1 MAILLLHVHEC
12 PNTFLHFSTVP
23 SSVRSVTATRVFQDG
38 VELNW
43 LPPTEPN
50 GEVRYVVEYKREDSG
65 SWTSVNTASDSTHY
79 NLTGLHRGTSYTIRE
94 VAVNSAGRSLNEIQ
108 VPSTMMNLAG
118 VVAGVVVV
126 ACVLILA
133 LLIAG
138 SIIALLVLR
147 KRMREK
153 ASPQKGKEEGTPY
166 SRARQWEGKQ
176 TQQHSREEQHYET
189 TDTAGLDWLGRNVID
204 VWDEGQGGDDAVDP
218 SKDSVGC
225 VYTDTQTVE
234 QQSSPIKYVVI
245 DHSMNKSQRK
255 EPATEPDDQ
264 NVTYATVDKSKKKP
278 KELNGSKTEPGEDVT
293 MGEIYY
299 NLPTHCPQSN

>member
-1 MAILLLHVHEC
+1 M
-12 PNTFLHFSTVP
+12 
-23 SSVRSVTATRVFQDG
+23 FQDG

-65 SWTSVNTASDSTHY
+65 SWTSASTTSDSTHY
-79 NLTGLHRGTSYTIRE
+79 NLTGLHSGTSYTIRV
-94 VAVNSAGRSLNEIQ
+94 VAVNSAGMSLNEIQ
-108 VPSTMMNLAG
+108 VPSTMANLAG

-176 TQQHSREEQHYET
+176 TQQHSREEQHHET
-189 TDTAGLDWLGRNVID
+189 TDTVGLDWLGRNVID
-204 VWDEGQGGDDAVDP
+204 VWAEGQGGDDAVDL
-218 SKDSVGC
+218 SKDSVDY
-225 VYTDTQTVE
+225 VYTDTQPVE
-234 QQSSPIKYVVI
+234 QQSSPINYVVI
-245 DHSMNKSQRK
+245 DHSVNKSQWK

-264 NVTYATVDKSKKKP
+264 KVTYATVDKSKKKP
-278 KELNGSKTEPGEDVT
+278 KELDGSKTEPGEDVT